1 MVFNSF
7 VFVLFFLVVYGLYVI
22 LRHRAQNVLLLV
34 ASYVFYG
41 WWDWRFLSLVFA
53 STLLD
58 YVCGLKIVDDP
69 VRRKLWIGISMT
81 GNLGLLFF
89 FKYFN
94 FFAASTA
101 ALLHSLG
108 LEAGWTTLN
117 IVLPVGISF
126 YTFQTMSYTLDI
138 YRGTLAPT
146 RSLLNFSLYVAF
158 FPQLVA
164 GPIERA
170 SHLLPQVEK
179 PRRPTYQGLREGF
192 WLILHGYLLKVVV
205 ADNLG
210 PFADEIFNHPES
222 ARGLAVPLALAAF
235 AFQIY
240 GDFAGYSNIAR
251 GLCKWMGFDLM
262 VNFRMPYFA
271 TNPSDFWRRWH
282 ISLSTW
288 LRDYLYIPLGGNRGG
303 PARTHRNLLLTM
315 VLGGLWHGAAWHFVA
330 WGLYHGLLLSGHRL
344 LQPLL
349 DRLRPAGRLARGLW
363 HSGSVLLFLPHPRG
377 LAAVPRQPPLRHRR
391 ARAQRPRPRAAHR
404 AGLPAD
410 PGLLR
415 AAGAAGG
422 PAAGVEGERQR
433 RRPPAR
439 PAARR
444 DLFLLVRPH
453 PPLRS
458 PRTTC
463 LHLFSILTCS
473 APSRACR
480 RGVMRGT
487 H

>member
-41 WWDWRFLSLVFA
+41 WWDLRFLSLVFA

-69 VRRKLWIGISMT
+69 VRRKLWIGLSMT

-170 SHLLPQVEK
+170 SHLLPQVEN
-179 PRRPTYQGLREGF
+179 PRRPTYRGLREGF

-222 ARGLAVPLALAAF
+222 ARGLAIPLALLAF

-363 HSGSVLLFLPHPRG
+363 HSGSVLLFLPLTLGGWLLFRANRLSDIAV
-377 LAAVPRQPPLRHRR
+377 LARNALDLAQPTGRVCLLTLACFVPPVLLVDLLQEWKGSDSAV
-391 ARAQRPRPRAAHR
+391 AR
-404 AGLPAD
+404 LPA
-410 PGLLR
+410 PLR
-415 AAGAAGG
+415 AAVYFSWFALILLCGALGQHAFIYF
-422 PAAGVEGERQR
+422 Q
-433 RRPPAR
+433 
-439 PAARR
+439 
-444 DLFLLVRPH
+444 F
-453 PPLRS
+453 
-458 PRTTC
+458 
-463 LHLFSILTCS
+463 
-473 APSRACR
+473 
-480 RGVMRGT
+480 
-487 H
+487 